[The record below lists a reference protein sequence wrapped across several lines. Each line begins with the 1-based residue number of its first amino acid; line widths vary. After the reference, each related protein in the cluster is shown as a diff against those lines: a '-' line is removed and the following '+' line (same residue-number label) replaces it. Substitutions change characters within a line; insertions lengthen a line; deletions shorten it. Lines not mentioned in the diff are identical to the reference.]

1 MDEYDGIIK
10 IIIVGE
16 SGVGKSALLSRYC
29 DNNYSIN
36 YTSTI
41 GVDFRTK
48 TLDINNKKVKLQIW
62 DTAGQERFRSIT
74 SSYYRGANAV
84 MLVFD
89 LTNIHSFARL
99 EIWMRQI
106 KQYMPDD
113 KHKIILVGNK
123 CESSSASN
131 VDRNMVKELCS
142 KNNIEYIETSA
153 KQNIN
158 VEEAFMK
165 LVEQIIDDLPR
176 KEIIVEFDK
185 KKSKISCCN

>member
-10 IIIVGE
+10 IIIAGE
-16 SGVGKSALLSRYC
+16 SGVGKSALLTRYC

-48 TLDINNKKVKLQIW
+48 ILDINNKKVKLQIW

-89 LTNIHSFARL
+89 LTSAYSFAKL
-99 EIWMRQI
+99 ELWMQQI

-113 KHKIILVGNK
+113 KHKILLVGNK
-123 CESSSASN
+123 CENSSATN
-131 VDRNMVKELCS
+131 VDRNMIKELCL

-153 KQNIN
+153 KKNIN

-165 LVEQIIDDLPR
+165 LVEQIIDNIPK
-176 KEIIVEFDK
+176 KEITIELDK
-185 KKSKISCCN
+185 KKSRISCCN